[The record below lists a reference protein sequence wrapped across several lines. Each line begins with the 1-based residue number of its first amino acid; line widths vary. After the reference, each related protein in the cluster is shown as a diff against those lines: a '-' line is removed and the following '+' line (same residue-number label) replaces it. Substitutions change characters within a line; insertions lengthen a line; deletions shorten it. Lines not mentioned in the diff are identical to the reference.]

1 MVSPIRQQPHP
12 MRGSSVLFCTN
23 LTSGLWDKLADVP
36 AQPSNS
42 TAQVTDPAVTNSPQ
56 RF

>member
-1 MVSPIRQQPHP
+1 